1 MIKEKYLIIAFETTT
16 NALYAEKMFKE
27 NNCDGR
33 IIPLPKAVDAG
44 CGLCWTSKKIFDKG
58 YWKKVMEENKINYQ
72 KITEVI
78 F

>member
-1 MIKEKYLIIAFETTT
+1 
-16 NALYAEKMFKE
+16 MFKE

-44 CGLCWTSKKIFDKG
+44 CGLCWASKKIFDKG

>member
-33 IIPLPKAVDAG
+33 IFLFRRQLTQGADFVGQAKKYLTKAIG
-44 CGLCWTSKKIFDKG
+44 KKL
-58 YWKKVMEENKINYQ
+58 WKKTK
-72 KITEVI
+72 
-78 F
+78 

>member
-44 CGLCWTSKKIFDKG
+44 CGLCWASKKYLTKAIGKKL
-58 YWKKVMEENKINYQ
+58 WKKTK
-72 KITEVI
+72 
-78 F
+78 